1 MKSIKTLTLVFA
13 LLSAAWLATAVGFAS
28 GGSAPQSNSDGDGQT
43 QTASAARRRPRTAA
57 RQENQNSNQNQNSDS
72 NRNTSRRR
80 SRDRQERHEDDT
92 AHPSGDDQ
100 RTASAPRRPRGDDDS
115 RYHVEVGI
123 MPRHISNY
131 FQTFDDFQPGATPVP
146 VTSVTILSLSAHA
159 EYDFVRDEGRTL
171 TGGVRVRRNLFRDLP
186 GGDSTDVDLNLEYD
200 FRPNRLNFKYFGTPR
215 RLASIVGGQNV
226 YSQVNGFGAEYSRRL
241 GRRWRTRGGYEFARD
256 TFSRFSERDLSRHEV
271 SGDVRYQISP
281 YFTPGVGF
289 EYLRGR
295 AESEAFSYTRP
306 AVALLASSR
315 IKDVA
320 YLSFRYRF
328 SDRDYTTD
336 DPTVSNFNRE
346 DRRHDISFYGTAQLG
361 KGFSL
366 FGFVYHTDNN
376 SNRLTRTFTS
386 TESGLGLFYR
396 FPN

>member
-1 MKSIKTLTLVFA
+1 MKSIKTLTLALA
-13 LLSAAWLATAVGFAS
+13 LLSAASLVTAVGFAS
-28 GGSAPQSNSDGDGQT
+28 GGSAPQYNSNNGET
-43 QTASAARRRPRTAA
+43 QTASATKRRPRTAA
-57 RQENQNSNQNQNSDS
+57 RQENQNSNQNQNSNS
-72 NRNTSRRR
+72 NQNTGRRR
-80 SRDRQERHEDDT
+80 PRDEQERHEDDT
-92 AHPSGDDQ
+92 AHPTGDDQ
-100 RTASAPRRPRGDDDS
+100 RGASAPRRPRGDDDS

-131 FQTFDDFQPGATPVP
+131 FQTFDDFQPGTTPVP
-146 VTSVTILSLSAHA
+146 VTAVTILTLSAAA
-159 EYDFVRDEGRTL
+159 EYDFVREDDRTL

-200 FRPNRLNFKYFGTPR
+200 FRPHRLNFKYFGTPR

-226 YSQVNGFGAEYSRRL
+226 YSQVNGFGAEYSRRF
-241 GRRWRTRGGYEFARD
+241 GRRWRARGGYEFARD

-295 AESEAFSYTRP
+295 AESEDFSYNRP
-306 AVALLASSR
+306 ALALLASSR
-315 IKDVA
+315 VKDVA

-328 SDRDYTTD
+328 SVRNYTTENLLA
-336 DPTVSNFNRE
+336 SNFNRE
-346 DRRHDISFYGTAQLG
+346 DRRHDLSFYSTVRLG
-361 KGFSL
+361 RGFSL
-366 FGFVYHTDNN
+366 FGFVYHSDNN